1 MQSRSGVQV
10 YLGDAST
17 RKPANIKILLLIREK
32 SDNMRTL
39 NISISDL
46 EFNKFGIRKDNLTF
60 TEFVELISK
69 ELIRQN
75 LDRCVA
81 LAEQYGLSSMTMDE
95 INYEVKAVRNAKN
108 RR

>member
-1 MQSRSGVQV
+1 
-10 YLGDAST
+10 
-17 RKPANIKILLLIREK
+17 
-32 SDNMRTL
+32 MRTL

>member
-1 MQSRSGVQV
+1 
-10 YLGDAST
+10 
-17 RKPANIKILLLIREK
+17 
-32 SDNMRTL
+32 MRTL

-95 INYEVKAVRNAKN
+95 INDEVKAVRNAKN